1 MFFAPKGKYSA
12 CGMFSAEHIIA
23 LVVCIALII
32 LALYFSRHITA
43 DELRKVCVVFAVF
56 FTVTEII
63 KIFYHLYW
71 GYYNIDSWFPLS
83 FCGLFIYAL
92 WICGFG
98 KGVVREAAQS
108 YITCGAFFAGLAFLV
123 IPATSLMSFPI
134 FHYQCVYSLIF
145 HSTMVYMS
153 VMFMKNKVVK
163 FNLRH
168 LKLFMLYYGFFAVI
182 ALIMN
187 FIFDSNLMLIMN
199 PYNIPFKF
207 FYDIRDFSLIAYITF
222 VSVGYTVINFAGT
235 SVINL
240 LVGEAYK
247 KVECEPETSTVLT
260 E

>member
-12 CGMFSAEHIIA
+12 CGMFSTEHIIA

-32 LALYFSRHITA
+32 LALYFTRHIPFE
-43 DELRKVCVVFAVF
+43 DLRKVCQVFAVF
-56 FTVTEII
+56 FTVTELT

-98 KGVVREAAQS
+98 KGIIKEAAQC
-108 YITCGAFFAGLAFLV
+108 YITCGAFFAGLAFLF

-145 HSTMVYMS
+145 HSTMVFMS
-153 VMFMKNKVVK
+153 VTFMKHKVVK
-163 FNLRH
+163 FNLRS
-168 LKLFMLYYGFFAVI
+168 LKLFMLYYGFFALI

-199 PYNIPFKF
+199 PYNMPFAF
-207 FYDIRDFSLIAYITF
+207 FYEIREFSLIAYIMF
-222 VSVGYTVINFAGT
+222 VSLGYTVINFAGT
-235 SVINL
+235 SVVNL
-240 LVGEAYK
+240 IIAELSSRTEP
-247 KVECEPETSTVLT
+247 EPETSSVLT